1 MKNMKISAK
10 LLTAFGILAAAL
22 IAMAAMSISAQ
33 SKLNDAAE
41 TLGGSRRAKLIAIA
55 TINTATSDYRVA
67 EATSILSDEPS
78 QIQEAE
84 REAAEQVALLDK
96 NAAFLDRTL
105 QAPSAIAAFRTFR
118 KDWADFMTQSRVTMQ
133 LSHQNLNKEALESYR
148 RSKPVFDRGNDDAA
162 QMQTIQTKLMDQDM
176 ADASATYVWSRNASI
191 AIAVAVLALTVF
203 MLISLIRG
211 IATPLTA
218 MTATMRRL
226 GAGDLN
232 AEVAVD
238 PRRDEVG
245 ELAGSMVAFRDQL
258 VAAERAKQEQTCLIV
273 DSVGSGLDSLAR
285 GDLTARIEAELT
297 GPFAKLKDDFNN
309 AMQSV
314 AGTLTAVNAS
324 AEGITNG
331 ASDIRQASDDL
342 SRRTEQ
348 QAASLEETAA
358 AMHEITTTVRDTAAN
373 ATKVNGVVTETRRD
387 AEQSG
392 DVVRR
397 AVEAM
402 NGIERSSNEISE
414 IIAVIDGIA
423 FQTNLLALNAGVEAA
438 RAGDAGKGFA
448 VVASEVRAL
457 AQRSADAAKDVKSKI
472 TASTEQVDAGV
483 TLVAQAGEALSRIT
497 GRIGDISALVSDI
510 ASAAEQQATG
520 LQQVNTAVSEMDG
533 VTQQN
538 AAMVEE
544 ATAAARSL
552 AEETENMARQVSR
565 FRLGDRPAQAT
576 AVRREVATSPVHQL
590 QSRAASAGARIAAG
604 ARANRGSAAV
614 AVAQDD
620 WSEF

>member
-22 IAMAAMSISAQ
+22 VVMAVMSVSAQ

-41 TLGGSRRAKLIAIA
+41 TLGRSRREKLVAIA
-55 TINTATSDYRVA
+55 TINTGTSDYRVA
-67 EATSILSDEPS
+67 EATSILSTEPDK
-78 QIQEAE
+78 IAEAE
-84 REAAEQVALLDK
+84 KEAADTNALIDQ
-96 NAAFLDRTL
+96 NIAYLDRSL
-105 QAPSAIAAFRTFR
+105 SNPKAIEAFRVFR
-118 KDWADFMTQSRVTMQ
+118 QHWATYIAQSRATLQ
-133 LSHQNLNKEALESYR
+133 LSHANQNEQALASYR
-148 RSKPVFDRGNDDAA
+148 RSKPLFDRGNDDAA
-162 QMQTIQTKLMDQDM
+162 EMQRVQVKLMETEMD
-176 ADASATYVWSRNASI
+176 AASALYFWSRDVTI
-191 AIAVAVLALTVF
+191 ALSLAALALTIVL
-203 MLISLIRG
+203 LISLIRG

-258 VAAERAKQEQTCLIV
+258 VAAERAKQEQTRLIV

-285 GDLTARIEAELT
+285 GDLTARIDAELT

-402 NGIERSSNEISE
+402 NGIERSSNEISD

-565 FRLGDRPAQAT
+565 FRLGDRPVQAS
-576 AVRREVATSPVHQL
+576 ASRREAAASPVHQL
-590 QSRAASAGARIAAG
+590 QSRAANAGARIAAG

>member
-258 VAAERAKQEQTCLIV
+258 VAAERAKQEQTRLIV

-590 QSRAASAGARIAAG
+590 QSRAAIAGARIAAG